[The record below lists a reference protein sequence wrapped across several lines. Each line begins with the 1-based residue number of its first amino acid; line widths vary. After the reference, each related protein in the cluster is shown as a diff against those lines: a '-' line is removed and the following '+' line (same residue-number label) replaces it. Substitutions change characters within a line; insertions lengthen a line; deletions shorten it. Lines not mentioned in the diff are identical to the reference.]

1 MTVRAQPSV
10 PQISKSNSENSLVSV
25 PLNERI
31 DSIDTLRGVALLGVL
46 LVNLVTEF
54 RVSVFQQFLPS
65 DTPSWNLNG
74 LIETFVSFALNFK
87 AFSLFSILFGVGLA
101 MQLERLSNSNHPY
114 YFLTRRLIVLL
125 GFGILHL
132 VFIWNGDILTE
143 YAIAGLLALPL
154 LGFPRWTQL
163 TTSILLFALYAVLP
177 MLPPLVPWPSTEILI
192 DHVAQANQVYS
203 IGTHLEI
210 LKFNI
215 RELALILPLH
225 ISVFPRTLALIL
237 LGAYIWRSGVLQQA
251 LIYRRQ
257 LASFAVICIVAGIA
271 LTYESRL
278 DVFGSWGV
286 AGLLLQALTP
296 VVFAF
301 GYGSLVIWLAQLNG
315 SQGVLAPFA
324 AVGRMAFTNYILQ
337 SVIFG
342 FVFFGYGLGQFGRMA
357 AWPAFLL
364 GVVVYLLQA
373 ILSAAWLRRF
383 RFGPIEWLWRVL
395 MYGRMLPI
403 RAAE

>member
-101 MQLERLSNSNHPY
+101 MQLERLSHSNHPY

-257 LASFAVICIVAGIA
+257 LASLAVICIVAGIA

-301 GYGSLVIWLAQLNG
+301 GYGSLVIWLSQLNG
-315 SQGVLAPFA
+315 AQGVLAPFA

-342 FVFFGYGLGQFGRMA
+342 FVFFGYGLGLFGSMA